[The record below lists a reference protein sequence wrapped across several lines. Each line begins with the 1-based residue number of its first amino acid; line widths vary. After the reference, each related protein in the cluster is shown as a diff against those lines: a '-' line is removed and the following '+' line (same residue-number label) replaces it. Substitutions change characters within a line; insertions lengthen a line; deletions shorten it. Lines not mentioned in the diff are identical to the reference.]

1 MQGQVWE
8 NVSESIDA
16 VVRIGE
22 AHGLPFI
29 AAQSDLGDPEP
40 MSDEQGV
47 PYAESRLRWFE
58 DTPYWRN
65 RRLAL
70 DSPFLHAARLS
81 SEPFYYVEG
90 TLQTW
95 RSTGMFE
102 AIDVSNVSGI
112 SGAIVAPVH
121 LPRGRLGAIVWA
133 AVEPI
138 DTAQVFAE
146 KAAQFHAA
154 ALRLISSHAEA
165 SGRPRA
171 AAGNVHLTRREVQC
185 LRWAAAGKTDP
196 EIAIILSLSNSTVRF
211 HLRNA
216 ATKMG
221 VNGRAQSVQV
231 AAGLG
236 FVGAR

>member
-1 MQGQVWE
+1 MQGPDWAC
-8 NVSESIDA
+8 VSESIDA
-16 VVRIGE
+16 VVAIGE
-22 AHGLPFI
+22 AHGLPYI

-40 MSDEQGV
+40 MADEHGT
-47 PYAESRLRWFE
+47 PYAESRFRWYE
-58 DTPYWRN
+58 ETAYWRN

-70 DSPFLHAARLS
+70 DSSFLHAARLS
-81 SEPFYYVEG
+81 SEPFYYSDG
-90 TLQTW
+90 RLTTW
-95 RSTGMFE
+95 RPTAVFKGV
-102 AIDVSNVSGI
+102 DVSDVSGI
-112 SGAIVAPVH
+112 SSAIIAPVH

-138 DTAQVFAE
+138 DAAKVFAE
-146 KAAQFHAA
+146 HAAGFHAS

-171 AAGNVHLTRREVQC
+171 ASGNVHLTRREVQC

-216 ATKMG
+216 AAKMG